1 MTKVVQ
7 GLELAPLAPGA
18 TERSARESPVGTTAP
33 GECLGERMDLVEH
46 LKVQLTVT
54 LGSAEM
60 DVARLFAM
68 ASGELVVLDRE
79 VESPVDVRLGDKLI
93 ARGELVAAGDRFAV
107 RITEIAAD

>member
-7 GLELAPLAPGA
+7 SLELVPLAAGV
-18 TERSARESPVGTTAP
+18 TDRLAREAPAATSVP
-33 GECLGERMDLVEH
+33 GECLGERLDLVEH

-60 DVARLFAM
+60 DVGRLFAM
-68 ASGELVVLDRE
+68 SSGELVVLDRD
-79 VESPVDVRLGDKLI
+79 VEAPVDVRLGDKLI
-93 ARGELVAAGDRFAV
+93 ARGELVAAGDRFGV

>member
-7 GLELAPLAPGA
+7 GLELAPLAPG
-18 TERSARESPVGTTAP
+18 TTTP

-54 LGSAEM
+54 LGSAEV